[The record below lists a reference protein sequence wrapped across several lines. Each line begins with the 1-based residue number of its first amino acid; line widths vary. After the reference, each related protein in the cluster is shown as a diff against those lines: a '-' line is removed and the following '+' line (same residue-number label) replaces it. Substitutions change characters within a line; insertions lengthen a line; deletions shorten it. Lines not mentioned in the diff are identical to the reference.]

1 MPSYSSGLRLYE
13 RMPPAVRRTVGM
25 ALRPVPRRVLL
36 GRGFQDK
43 LRFLMGSDRWSREEL
58 EAYQLKRLRALVEHA
73 YRNVPYYREL
83 FAREGVHPSDMTSLS
98 SLKRIP
104 HLDRE
109 TVARRYADLTSSDAA
124 EHLPGVASTSGT
136 SGRPLRFLLDQ
147 QNREME
153 YASVWRSYAWG
164 GLEGLNARMASFR
177 GDFVGDQEGPLW
189 RWDPKLGELSFNTYR
204 MDQGSIGRMLDRLNR
219 YRPQGIRGYPHC
231 LYLFSKAMERSGRSL
246 EFTPDLVHTSSEQL
260 PQFMRDTI
268 ERAFGTKV
276 VDWYAQSEYVVS
288 IGQCREGRYHQ
299 VMESGIM
306 RVEEDAWGQESII
319 GTGLWNYSM
328 PFINYEIGDVAALDD
343 AECPCGRHHLAVR
356 TIEGRSTDFVV
367 ARGRTISG
375 VAVENHY
382 DKNILPHLK
391 GVPDFFRLVQDSRDA
406 YTIELF
412 RKEGMAEEDTA
423 LITTGFSAML
433 GGDAEVKVRFLDA
446 FPGQRKWKL
455 VESRLAPGTVAQL
468 LDEE

>member
-1 MPSYSSGLRLYE
+1 MSSYSSSIRLYK
-13 RMPPAVRRTVGM
+13 RMPPAVKRTIGM

-43 LRFLMGSDRWSREEL
+43 LKFLMGSDTWSLEEL
-58 EAYQLKRLRALVEHA
+58 EAFQLKRLKALVEHA
-73 YRNVPYYREL
+73 YRNVPYYHDL
-83 FAREGVHPSDMTSLS
+83 FTREGVHPSDVNSLS
-98 SLKRIP
+98 SLRRIP

-109 TVARRYADLTSSDAA
+109 TITRRYADLTSSDAA
-124 EHLPGVASTSGT
+124 EHLPGKASTSGT

-164 GLEGLNARMASFR
+164 GLEGLDARMASFR
-177 GDFVGDQEGPLW
+177 GDFVDDQDGPLW

-204 MDQGSIGRMLDRLNR
+204 LDQGSIGRMLDKLNR
-219 YRPQGIRGYPHC
+219 YRPQGVRGYPHC
-231 LYLFSKAMERSGRSL
+231 LYVFSKAMERSGRNL
-246 EFTPDLVHTSSEQL
+246 EFTPILVHTSSEQL
-260 PQFMRDTI
+260 PQYMRDTI

-276 VDWYAQSEYVVS
+276 LDWYAQSEYVVS

-299 VMESGIM
+299 VMETGIM

-328 PFINYEIGDVAALDD
+328 PFINYETGDVAMLDD
-343 AECPCGRHHLAVR
+343 AECPCGRHHLAVKA
-356 TIEGRSTDFVV
+356 IEGRSTDFVI
-367 ARGRTISG
+367 ARGKTISG
-375 VAVENHY
+375 MVVENHY

-391 GVPDFFRLVQDSRDA
+391 GVPDFFRLVQESRDA

-412 RKEGMAEEDTA
+412 RREGMTEEDTA
-423 LITTGFSAML
+423 LISTAFRAIL
-433 GGDAEVKVRFLDA
+433 GEDAEVKVRFLDS

-455 VESRLAPGTVAQL
+455 VESRLTSGTIAKL